1 MCGNTSKFGSD
12 MFIAYRKNLITIA
25 ATFMVIASITNSTA
39 MAEDELVTR
48 ARQLREVAIQKRE
61 NEAKQALTES
71 LRLSKLSLT
80 RAAEYLKPIL
90 ESIESDELLPAEKRE
105 SLARGIR
112 SQIKVYEKNVGVSA
126 SKNLDAVQSQ
136 AQANER
142 IADIDRTSRENEK
155 LSRNIDSIKNLRKDG
170 QTAEANRSFDEL
182 AKKYPNNLE
191 VQALGRLSKFQ
202 DNIGAESKLRA
213 TRSDMML
220 ALQRDILKASI
231 PVSGDI
237 SFPDDW
243 VEKSKR
249 RTAGAKVSEE
259 DRKIMNTMSSPLTF
273 SLKNEPFQSFLDIME
288 KQFGSPLVIDQQA
301 LQLMN
306 ITTETPITVNSRGW
320 STRTIL
326 RKVLSDLGLSY
337 VIKEKTI
344 HITSPD
350 RAKETMTTRA
360 YPIGDIIGNM
370 NMNMPGNYNQAV
382 FIQNVQNIMNSI
394 MALDP
399 KSWQPEGAGSI
410 VFEPS
415 TMSLIIRQ
423 TAEFHFLVGSK

>member
-1 MCGNTSKFGSD
+1 ML
-12 MFIAYRKNLITIA
+12 IAYRKNLLTIA
-25 ATFMVIASITNSTA
+25 VIFMVIVSINNSTA
-39 MAEDELVTR
+39 IAEDELLAR
-48 ARQLREVAIQKRE
+48 ARQLREVAIQKKE
-61 NEAKQALTES
+61 NEAKQALTEA
-71 LRLSKLSLT
+71 LRLSKFSLT

-90 ESIESDELLPAEKRE
+90 ESIESDELLPAEKRD

-112 SQIKVYEKNVGVSA
+112 SQIKVYEKNIGVST
-126 SKNLDAVQSQ
+126 SKNLDAIQSQ
-136 AQANER
+136 AQANQR
-142 IADIDRTSRENEK
+142 IADIDRISRENEK

-170 QTAEANRSFDEL
+170 QTSEANRSFDEL

-202 DNIGAESKLRA
+202 DNISAESKLRA

-231 PVSGDI
+231 PVTGDI

-399 KSWQPEGAGSI
+399 KSWQPDGAGSI

>member
-1 MCGNTSKFGSD
+1 

-48 ARQLREVAIQKRE
+48 ARQLREGAIQKRE
-61 NEAKQALTES
+61 NETKQALTES
-71 LRLSKLSLT
+71 LRLSKFSLT

-112 SQIKVYEKNVGVSA
+112 SQIKVYEKNIGVSA

>member
-1 MCGNTSKFGSD
+1 
-12 MFIAYRKNLITIA
+12 
-25 ATFMVIASITNSTA
+25 
-39 MAEDELVTR
+39 
-48 ARQLREVAIQKRE
+48 
-61 NEAKQALTES
+61 
-71 LRLSKLSLT
+71 
-80 RAAEYLKPIL
+80 
-90 ESIESDELLPAEKRE
+90 
-105 SLARGIR
+105 
-112 SQIKVYEKNVGVSA
+112 
-126 SKNLDAVQSQ
+126 
-136 AQANER
+136 
-142 IADIDRTSRENEK
+142 
-155 LSRNIDSIKNLRKDG
+155 
-170 QTAEANRSFDEL
+170 
-182 AKKYPNNLE
+182 
-191 VQALGRLSKFQ
+191 
-202 DNIGAESKLRA
+202 
-213 TRSDMML
+213 
-220 ALQRDILKASI
+220 
-231 PVSGDI
+231 
-237 SFPDDW
+237 
-243 VEKSKR
+243 
-249 RTAGAKVSEE
+249 
-259 DRKIMNTMSSPLTF
+259 MSSPLTF

-326 RKVLSDLGLSY
+326 RKLLSDLGLSY

>member
-1 MCGNTSKFGSD
+1 

-25 ATFMVIASITNSTA
+25 ATFMVIASITNSTV

-112 SQIKVYEKNVGVSA
+112 SQIKVYEKNIGVSA

>member
-1 MCGNTSKFGSD
+1 
-12 MFIAYRKNLITIA
+12 MFTAYRKNLLTIA
-25 ATFMVIASITNSTA
+25 ATFMVIAFINNSPA
-39 MAEDELVTR
+39 IAEDELVTR

-71 LRLSKLSLT
+71 LRLSKFSLT

-90 ESIESDELLPAEKRE
+90 ESIESDELLPAEKRD

-112 SQIKVYEKNVGVSA
+112 SQIKVYEKNIGASA

-142 IADIDRTSRENEK
+142 IADFDRTSRENEK

-202 DNIGAESKLRA
+202 DNIGADSKLRA

-231 PVSGDI
+231 PVTGDI

>member
-1 MCGNTSKFGSD
+1 MLL
-12 MFIAYRKNLITIA
+12 AYRKNLLTIA
-25 ATFMVIASITNSTA
+25 ATFMVIASINNSTVI
-39 MAEDELVTR
+39 AEDELVTR

-61 NEAKQALTES
+61 NETKQALTEA
-71 LRLSKLSLT
+71 LRLSKFSLT

-90 ESIESDELLPAEKRE
+90 ESIESDELLPAEKRD

-112 SQIKVYEKNVGVSA
+112 SQIKVYEKNIGVSA

-142 IADIDRTSRENEK
+142 IADIDRVSRENEK
-155 LSRNIDSIKNLRKDG
+155 LTRNIDSIKNLRKDG

-231 PVSGDI
+231 PVTGDV

-382 FIQNVQNIMNSI
+382 FVQNVQNIMNSI

>member
-1 MCGNTSKFGSD
+1 

-25 ATFMVIASITNSTA
+25 ATFMVIASITNSTV

>member
-1 MCGNTSKFGSD
+1 ML
-12 MFIAYRKNLITIA
+12 IAYRKNLLTIA
-25 ATFMVIASITNSTA
+25 ATFMVIASINNSTA
-39 MAEDELVTR
+39 IAEDELVTR

-61 NEAKQALTES
+61 NETKQALTES
-71 LRLSKLSLT
+71 LRLSKFSLT

-90 ESIESDELLPAEKRE
+90 ESIESDELLPAEKRD
-105 SLARGIR
+105 SLVRGIR
-112 SQIKVYEKNVGVSA
+112 SQIKVYEKNIGVSA

-170 QTAEANRSFDEL
+170 QIAEANRSFDEL

-231 PVSGDI
+231 PVTGDI
-237 SFPDDW
+237 SFPDDR

-306 ITTETPITVNSRGW
+306 ITTESPITVNSRGW

-382 FIQNVQNIMNSI
+382 FIQNVQNIINSI

>member
-1 MCGNTSKFGSD
+1 

-25 ATFMVIASITNSTA
+25 ATFMVIASITNSTV

-259 DRKIMNTMSSPLTF
+259 DRKIINTMSSPLTF

>member
-1 MCGNTSKFGSD
+1 

-48 ARQLREVAIQKRE
+48 ARQIREVAIQKRE

-71 LRLSKLSLT
+71 LRLSKFSLT

-90 ESIESDELLPAEKRE
+90 ENIESDELLPAEKRD

-112 SQIKVYEKNVGVSA
+112 SQIKVYEKNIGVSA

>member
-1 MCGNTSKFGSD
+1 

-39 MAEDELVTR
+39 IAEDELVTR

-71 LRLSKLSLT
+71 LRLSKFSLT

-90 ESIESDELLPAEKRE
+90 ESIESDELLPAEKRD

-112 SQIKVYEKNVGVSA
+112 SQIKVYEKNIGVSA

-170 QTAEANRSFDEL
+170 QTAEANRSFDDL

-273 SLKNEPFQSFLDIME
+273 SLKNEPLQSFLDIME

-423 TAEFHFLVGSK
+423 TAEFHFMVGSK

>member
-1 MCGNTSKFGSD
+1 MLL
-12 MFIAYRKNLITIA
+12 AYRKNLLTIA
-25 ATFMVIASITNSTA
+25 ATFMVIASIINSTA
-39 MAEDELVTR
+39 IAEDDLVTR

-61 NEAKQALTES
+61 NETKQALTES
-71 LRLSKLSLT
+71 LRLSKFSLT

-112 SQIKVYEKNVGVSA
+112 SQIKVYEKNIGVSA

-142 IADIDRTSRENEK
+142 IADIDRTARENEK

-213 TRSDMML
+213 TRSEMML

>member
-1 MCGNTSKFGSD
+1 

-71 LRLSKLSLT
+71 LRLSKFSLT

-90 ESIESDELLPAEKRE
+90 ESIESDELLPAEKRD

-112 SQIKVYEKNVGVSA
+112 SQIKVYEKNIGVSA

-142 IADIDRTSRENEK
+142 IADIDRVSRENEK

-360 YPIGDIIGNM
+360 YPIGDISGNM

>member
-1 MCGNTSKFGSD
+1 

-71 LRLSKLSLT
+71 LRLSKFSLT

-90 ESIESDELLPAEKRE
+90 ESIESDELLPAEKRD

-112 SQIKVYEKNVGVSA
+112 SQIKVYEKNIGVSA
-126 SKNLDAVQSQ
+126 SKNLDDVQSQ

-213 TRSDMML
+213 TRSEMML

>member
-1 MCGNTSKFGSD
+1 

-71 LRLSKLSLT
+71 LRLSKFSLT

-90 ESIESDELLPAEKRE
+90 ESIESDELLPAEKRD

-112 SQIKVYEKNVGVSA
+112 SQIKVYEKNIGVSA

-142 IADIDRTSRENEK
+142 IADIDRTSREKEK

-213 TRSDMML
+213 TRSEMML

>member
-1 MCGNTSKFGSD
+1 
-12 MFIAYRKNLITIA
+12 MFKAYRKNLITIA
-25 ATFMVIASITNSTA
+25 ATFIVIASINNSIA
-39 MAEDELVTR
+39 IAEDELVTR

-61 NEAKQALTES
+61 NEAKQALTEA
-71 LRLSKLSLT
+71 LRLSKFSLT

-90 ESIESDELLPAEKRE
+90 ESIESDELLPAEKRD

-112 SQIKVYEKNVGVSA
+112 SQIKVYEKNIGVSA

-142 IADIDRTSRENEK
+142 NADIDRVSRENEK
-155 LSRNIDSIKNLRKDG
+155 LTRNIDSIKNLRKDG

-202 DNIGAESKLRA
+202 DNISAESKLRA

-220 ALQRDILKASI
+220 ALQRDILKTSI
-231 PVSGDI
+231 PVTGDV

-273 SLKNEPFQSFLDIME
+273 SLKNEPF
-288 KQFGSPLVIDQQA
+288 
-301 LQLMN
+301 
-306 ITTETPITVNSRGW
+306 
-320 STRTIL
+320 
-326 RKVLSDLGLSY
+326 
-337 VIKEKTI
+337 
-344 HITSPD
+344 
-350 RAKETMTTRA
+350 
-360 YPIGDIIGNM
+360 
-370 NMNMPGNYNQAV
+370 
-382 FIQNVQNIMNSI
+382 
-394 MALDP
+394 
-399 KSWQPEGAGSI
+399 
-410 VFEPS
+410 
-415 TMSLIIRQ
+415 
-423 TAEFHFLVGSK
+423 

>member
-1 MCGNTSKFGSD
+1 

-80 RAAEYLKPIL
+80 KAAEYLKPIL

>member
-1 MCGNTSKFGSD
+1 MLL
-12 MFIAYRKNLITIA
+12 AYRKNLLAIA
-25 ATFMVIASITNSTA
+25 ATFMVIASINNSTA
-39 MAEDELVTR
+39 IAEDELVTR

-61 NEAKQALTES
+61 NETKQALTES
-71 LRLSKLSLT
+71 LRLSKFSLT

-90 ESIESDELLPAEKRE
+90 ESIESDDLLPAEKRD
-105 SLARGIR
+105 SLTRGIR
-112 SQIKVYEKNVGVSA
+112 SQIKVYEKNIGVSA

-170 QTAEANRSFDEL
+170 QIAEANRSFDEL

-231 PVSGDI
+231 PVTGDI

-306 ITTETPITVNSRGW
+306 ITTESPITVNSRGW

-382 FIQNVQNIMNSI
+382 FIQNVQNIINSI

>member
-1 MCGNTSKFGSD
+1 

-71 LRLSKLSLT
+71 LRLSKFSLT

-90 ESIESDELLPAEKRE
+90 ESIESDELLPAEKRD

-112 SQIKVYEKNVGVSA
+112 SQIKVYEKNIGVSA

-142 IADIDRTSRENEK
+142 IADIDRVSRENEK

-213 TRSDMML
+213 TRSEMML

>member
-1 MCGNTSKFGSD
+1 

-25 ATFMVIASITNSTA
+25 ATFMVIASITNSTV

-142 IADIDRTSRENEK
+142 IADIDRTARENEK

>member
-1 MCGNTSKFGSD
+1 

-48 ARQLREVAIQKRE
+48 ARQIREVAIQKRE

-71 LRLSKLSLT
+71 LRLSKFSLT

>member
-1 MCGNTSKFGSD
+1 ML
-12 MFIAYRKNLITIA
+12 IAYRKNLLTIA
-25 ATFMVIASITNSTA
+25 VTFMVIVSINNSTA
-39 MAEDELVTR
+39 IAEDELLAR

-71 LRLSKLSLT
+71 LRLSKFSLT

-90 ESIESDELLPAEKRE
+90 ESIEIDELLPAEKRD

-112 SQIKVYEKNVGVSA
+112 SQIKVYEKNIGVSA

-142 IADIDRTSRENEK
+142 IADIDRISRENEK

-170 QTAEANRSFDEL
+170 QTSEANRSFDEL

-191 VQALGRLSKFQ
+191 IQALGRLSKFQ
-202 DNIGAESKLRA
+202 DNISAESKLRA
-213 TRSDMML
+213 TRSDMVL

-231 PVSGDI
+231 PVTGDI

-399 KSWQPEGAGSI
+399 KSWQPDGAGSI